1 MSAAFGLPTV
11 MVGALLI
18 RGDKVGGRFYFGNW
32 SDEWTS
38 VYLEK
43 VFADD
48 PLVHEARRRMSPFT
62 WSELW
67 AEGDLPQAVRDVIEM
82 GRQRGWHEGL
92 AVPIHGPGG
101 YLGLVSFAGGAVKL
115 SAADRALLLV
125 LAHAAHAAH
134 QRGKALYGNK
144 IDAPIRLTR
153 RELQTMRWVSRGTT
167 DAQIGAILKLSATT
181 VHYYLEQAQRKL
193 GVRSRSQPV
202 SELALRELLLR
213 DDLERPP
220 RNVGARP
227 NRRSTGRIGP
237 DKWTAD
243 GKPLQT
249 EGVPFQPL
257 CGYSRRCRYGSAG
270 REF

>member
-1 MSAAFGLPTV
+1 MAPSHFEGLQVFLQHLPDISTAAELATAASTMSAVFGLPTV

-115 SAADRALLLV
+115 SAADRALLLA
-125 LAHAAHAAH
+125 LAHAAH
-134 QRGKALYGNK
+134 QRGKALYGSK

-153 RELQTMRWVSRGTT
+153 RELQTMRWVSRGKT

-181 VHYYLEQAQRKL
+181 VHSYIEQAKRKL
-193 GVRSRSQPV
+193 GVRSRSQAV

-213 DDLERPP
+213 DDL
-220 RNVGARP
+220 
-227 NRRSTGRIGP
+227 
-237 DKWTAD
+237 
-243 GKPLQT
+243 
-249 EGVPFQPL
+249 
-257 CGYSRRCRYGSAG
+257 
-270 REF
+270 